1 MTANGIKPRLAVSH
15 SGFFIGFK
23 KLQRQDIT
31 MNTQSAAA
39 SQRLKTH
46 ARVNRF
52 SRGEASYWY

>member
-1 MTANGIKPRLAVSH
+1 MKYYISVKP